1 MQTKKGD
8 KATGTTSQEFQ
19 KELEKIWAKLQELQ
33 KKNPRDFPRGT
44 LVVMD
49 NARFHADSI
58 KWLGKYAIAIPPFSP
73 ECNKPVEHMFHTI
86 KTAFWKR
93 YANLL
98 MEAGSQR
105 YVPFNQAKAMLV
117 KVVEDVVKAPSIE
130 KDVKTLKVTFKA
142 IINAEGGYISPLV
155 S

>member
-1 MQTKKGD
+1 M
-8 KATGTTSQEFQ
+8 
-19 KELEKIWAKLQELQ
+19 EKIWEKLQELQ

-49 NARFHADSI
+49 NARFHADAI
-58 KWLGKYAIAIPPFSP
+58 KWLGKYCIPIPPFSP
-73 ECNKPVEHMFHTI
+73 ECNKAVEHMFHTI
-86 KTAFWKR
+86 KTEFYKR

-105 YVPFNQAKAMLV
+105 YIPFKQAKAMLV
-117 KVVEDVVKAPSIE
+117 KVVHDVVKAPSIE
-130 KDVKTLKVTFKA
+130 KDVKTLKQTFKA
-142 IINAEGGYISPLV
+142 IIAAEGGYISPHV

>member
-1 MQTKKGD
+1 LQTKKGD
-8 KATGTTSQEFQ
+8 TATGTTSQECH
-19 KELEKIWAKLQELQ
+19 KVLSKIWEKLQELQ
-33 KKNPRDFPRGT
+33 KKNPRHFPRGT

-49 NARFHADSI
+49 NARFHADAI
-58 KWLGKYAIAIPPFSP
+58 KWLGKYCISIPPFSP

-86 KTAFWKR
+86 KTEFWKR

-98 MEAGSQR
+98 MEAGSKR
-105 YVPFNQAKAMLV
+105 FIPFKQAKAMLV

-130 KDVKTLKVTFKA
+130 KDVRTLKKTYKA
-142 IINAEGGYISPLV
+142 IIDAKGGYISPLV